1 MKNNLFPIAQS
12 GVKYVSISAAVFV
25 LCFLFDLDLLT
36 FIAFLVTFALG
47 FAFRNPERELPPF
60 EQGSVVAPVDGVVTS
75 IESIEDEKFAYKVK
89 IDTTCL
95 DVGVLRV
102 PMASKLQSLQHF
114 HGARLSNEI
123 QLHQEIN
130 ENATLVFEDSNA
142 NLVKIQ
148 HRLKQSFAPIF
159 IDIIEAQ
166 ELRQGSRYGVQV
178 NGTTTIFLPKNFRVN
193 VSVGN
198 QLQASQT
205 LLGYLS

>member
-12 GVKYVSISAAVFV
+12 GIKYVSVSAAIFV
-25 LCFLFDLDLLT
+25 LCFLLDLDLFTL
-36 FIAFLVTFALG
+36 IAFLVTFALG
-47 FAFRNPERELPPF
+47 FAFRNPERELPAF
-60 EQGSVVAPVDGVVTS
+60 EQGSVVSPVDGVVTS
-75 IESIEDEKFAYKVK
+75 IESIEDENFAYKVK

-102 PMASKLQSLQHF
+102 PMASKLQSTQHY
-114 HGARLSNEI
+114 HGSRLSNEI
-123 QLHQEIN
+123 HLHQEIN
-130 ENATLVFEDSNA
+130 ENAILLFEDSNK
-142 NLVKIQ
+142 NLVKIH

-166 ELRQGSRYGVQV
+166 ELRQGTRYGVQI

-198 QLQASQT
+198 QLQGSQS

>member
-1 MKNNLFPIAQS
+1 MKNNLFPLAQS

>member
-12 GVKYVSISAAVFV
+12 GIKYVSISAAIFV
-25 LCFLFDLDLLT
+25 VCFLLDLDLLT
-36 FIAFLVTFALG
+36 FIAFLVTLALA
-47 FAFRNPERELPPF
+47 FSFRNPERELPPF
-60 EQGSVVAPVDGVVTS
+60 EKGSVVAPVDGVVTS

-89 IDTTCL
+89 IDATYL
-95 DVGVLRV
+95 DLGVLRV
-102 PMASKLQSLQHF
+102 PMASKLQSVQHF
-114 HGARLSNEI
+114 HGARLSDEI
-123 QLHQEIN
+123 QLHQDIN
-130 ENATLVFEDSNA
+130 ENATLVFEDSNK

-166 ELRQGSRYGVQV
+166 ELRQGARYGVQID
-178 NGTTTIFLPKNFRVN
+178 GITTIFLPKNFRVN

-198 QLQASQT
+198 QLQGSQT

>member
-1 MKNNLFPIAQS
+1 MKNNLFPIAQA
-12 GVKYVSISAAVFV
+12 GIKYVSVSAATFV
-25 LCFLFDLDLLT
+25 LFFLFDFDLLT

-47 FAFRNPERELPPF
+47 FSFRNPERELPPF
-60 EQGSVVAPVDGVVTS
+60 EQGSVVAPIDGVVTS
-75 IESIEDEKFAYKVK
+75 IESIEDENFAYKVK

-114 HGARLSNEI
+114 HGARLSDEI

-142 NLVKIQ
+142 NLVKIH

-166 ELRQGSRYGVQV
+166 ELRQGARYGVQI
-178 NGTTTIFLPKNFRVN
+178 NGITTIFLPKNFRVN

-198 QLQASQT
+198 QIQGSQT
-205 LLGYLS
+205 LLGYFS